1 MCVFVCVVY
10 THNLRS
16 KFLSGMSY
24 EEIVGF
30 VSNMSEAERAKF
42 LSVMNCS
49 MSARDCSA
57 VLELMGDVENWEWG
71 KEYEYEYDG
80 EWRHG
85 LKHGQGKLMYP
96 TGNYFLLH
104 FECRV

>member
-1 MCVFVCVVY
+1 
-10 THNLRS
+10 
-16 KFLSGMSY
+16 MSY

-80 EWRHG
+80 EWRRG

-104 FECRV
+104 SECPV